1 MITME
6 PLYPPVGGQT
16 SDPVLLGVTRGLERV
31 LEPVGADELP
41 AHLAELVRRLDDGAR
56 EG

>member
-6 PLYPPVGGQT
+6 SFFPLAGGQT

-31 LEPVGADELP
+31 LEPVGADDLP
-41 AHLAELVRRLDDGAR
+41 DHLAELVRRLDDGER
-56 EG
+56 EA